1 MATKRNSEPNNS
13 EIAAAMRSLKFS
25 NLKLGFIGDET
36 SLNYS
41 EQNSTIHAPG
51 WLRASMGLVG
61 VVFMLVFFLLFP
73 RSGELIQEVQD
84 YYWLIMIGW
93 ILLGVLGVYL
103 MLARDKYTERR
114 WKLFAKAN
122 GLEELV
128 TNEEKFPGN
137 LRKNGHVYQAFRIAS
152 KPGRHVWFGIVHG
165 WFDPDHKK
173 PVGSGYSAPDFENL
187 LFTRVNSSAFNGP
200 VVLYGPNHPVARYEV
215 PEMTDAAF
223 QALNSLA
230 NKYAVVIGGGA
241 FVVSHAAEV
250 SMAVSASMEY
260 TDLSMESRWRIM
272 AELISG
278 KMADVVEGLL
288 E

>member
-1 MATKRNSEPNNS
+1 MATKGNSTPSNS
-13 EIAAAMRSLKFS
+13 EIAAAMRGLKFS
-25 NLKLGFIGDET
+25 NMKLGFIGDET
-36 SLNYS
+36 SLNYR

-51 WLRASMGLVG
+51 WLRASIGLVG
-61 VVFMLVFFLLFP
+61 VIFFLVTFILFP
-73 RSGELIQEVQD
+73 RSGEPPQEVQD

-93 ILLGVLGVYL
+93 IMLGVLGIYL
-103 MLARDKYTERR
+103 MVARDKYTQRR

-122 GLEELV
+122 GLEVLE
-128 TNEEKFPGN
+128 TDEEKFPGN
-137 LRKNGHVYQAFRIAS
+137 LRKDGSVFQAFTIAS

-187 LFTRVNSSAFNGP
+187 LFTRVNSDSFNGP
-200 VVLYGPNHPVARYEV
+200 TSHFGPNRPVERYEV

-223 QALNSLA
+223 QALNALA
-230 NKYAVVIGGGA
+230 SKYAVVLGGGA

-260 TDLSMESRWRIM
+260 TDLSMESRWHIM

>member
-1 MATKRNSEPNNS
+1 MATKGNSTPSNS
-13 EIAAAMRSLKFS
+13 EIAAAMRGLKFS
-25 NLKLGFIGDET
+25 NMKLGFIGDET
-36 SLNYS
+36 SLNYK

-51 WLRASMGLVG
+51 WLRASIGLVG
-61 VVFMLVFFLLFP
+61 AIFFLVMFILFP
-73 RSGELIQEVQD
+73 RSGEPPQEVQD

-93 ILLGVLGVYL
+93 IMLGVLGIYL
-103 MLARDKYTERR
+103 MVARDKYTQRR

-122 GLEELV
+122 GLEVLE
-128 TNEEKFPGN
+128 TDEEKFPGN
-137 LRKNGHVYQAFRIAS
+137 LRKDGSVFQAFTIAS

-187 LFTRVNSSAFNGP
+187 LFTRVNFDSFNGP
-200 VVLYGPNHPVARYEV
+200 ISHFGPNRPVERYEV

-223 QALNSLA
+223 QALNALA
-230 NKYAVVIGGGA
+230 SKYAVVLGGGA

-260 TDLSMESRWRIM
+260 TDLSMESRWHIM